1 MPKLP
6 ARIFA
11 IDPGLATGV
20 AHMHVDEDGR
30 LALVES
36 LELSMFETGDW
47 LDGNLFRSQTEQ
59 PNVYIVC
66 ERFTIS
72 AQTATKSQ
80 APWSLETIGMVRWI
94 AHQYNIETV
103 TLQTPSDAKGFA
115 PNPRLKAMGL
125 WHKGGEGHALD
136 AIRHGVVFAVNKKLM
151 DLSTLA

>member
-1 MPKLP
+1 V
-6 ARIFA
+6 AHHIFA

-20 AHMHVDEDGR
+20 AHMYVDDDKKLTLLE
-30 LALVES
+30 AA
-36 LELSMFETGDW
+36 ELSMFETGEW
-47 LDGNLFRSQTEQ
+47 LDMRLFRTQPEQ
-59 PNVYIVC
+59 PNVHVVC

-80 APWSLETIGMVRWI
+80 APWSLETIGMVRWL
-94 AHQYNIETV
+94 AHEYNIEHV

-151 DLSTLA
+151 DLSILA